1 MKESKAIR
9 ILDSNPGI
17 EEYCGPIH
25 GFLKGFKTY
34 ENDDGKVFARD
45 AVRMCLRMEDGG
57 RDKIILKPH
66 QWKRGESEKDGVYD
80 LRDIDW
86 LKHAAS
92 KFIQPLREKFAG
104 ILNIQVVVVGDE
116 FDSDDGY
123 PTIEI
128 TLADKTSA

>member
-1 MKESKAIR
+1 MRKSPAE
-9 ILDSNPGI
+9 NPSLNLGV
-17 EEYCGPIH
+17 EKYCGQIH
-25 GFLKGFKTY
+25 GFLREFVTY
-34 ENDDGKVFARD
+34 NDRGRNVYARD

-66 QWKRGESEKDGVYD
+66 QWERGESEKDGVYD

-92 KFIQPLREKFAG
+92 KFTQPLREKFAG
-104 ILNIQVVVVGDE
+104 VLNIEEVLVGDE
-116 FDSDDGY
+116 DDSDDSY

-128 TLADKTSA
+128 TLADKPAA